1 MQKRMELPY
10 LDELLN
16 LYDLA
21 KENGYDKDLDNFK
34 YDLMNRPQVIPF
46 PDKAGPDFAA
56 GGLVGPLTQSQ
67 IVNHLNAG
75 IGKFFKQRPRL
86 T

>member
-1 MQKRMELPY
+1 MPKRIELPY

-21 KENGYDKDLDNFK
+21 RENGYDKDLDNFK

-46 PDKAGPDFAA
+46 PDKAGSDFAT
-56 GGLVGPLTQSQ
+56 GGLVSPLTQSQ
-67 IVNHLNAG
+67 IVNLLNSG
-75 IGKFFKQRPRL
+75 IGKFFKQRPSI